1 MSPIL
6 NIWIKRYGLA
16 NLSSF
21 TENLITPM
29 NSLSITSLSC
39 INYWKSKDYRFLLL
53 LIFLPLILTFGNDA
67 IISHF
72 MLYFVAIRVMYFYE
86 NIQDVVNVKPLL
98 DKYRKDIS
106 VVYQDEKLHLYSL
119 HAHKYLVEQVLSHG
133 ALFAHGCFGDESF
146 LGTLKRS
153 RTGNR
158 RIPFQIFKSYLLR
171 DWELNQEH
179 TKTTVNSI
187 FIDEK
192 TFDKSF
198 VNLNVHDDYF
208 NDFQV
213 LYKIQFKEAMNE
225 NFSLYCRFQRRTV
238 KFSSLLYSRI
248 GSQLTNIISFKNAS
262 CPVKKHKCFAIIIWY
277 FQYESTNYAFIK
289 LLKCTDNV
297 IGTIRTDG
305 LTI

>member
-1 MSPIL
+1 
-6 NIWIKRYGLA
+6 
-16 NLSSF
+16 
-21 TENLITPM
+21 
-29 NSLSITSLSC
+29 
-39 INYWKSKDYRFLLL
+39 
-53 LIFLPLILTFGNDA
+53 
-67 IISHF
+67 
-72 MLYFVAIRVMYFYE
+72 MLYFVAIRVMHFYE

-98 DKYRKDIS
+98 NKYREDIS

-153 RTGNR
+153 RTWNR

-192 TFDKSF
+192 IFDKSF

-225 NFSLYCRFQRRTV
+225 NFSLYCRFQRGIV

-248 GSQLTNIISFKNAS
+248 GSQLANIVSFKNAS

-277 FQYESTNYAFIK
+277 FHYESTNYAFIK

-297 IGTIRTDG
+297 IRTTRTDG
-305 LTI
+305 LGNIAHSFIDRFYSVIDMNTSDLSIINVKHILHQCVIIPFYDLHLFSEVLCNYEHD